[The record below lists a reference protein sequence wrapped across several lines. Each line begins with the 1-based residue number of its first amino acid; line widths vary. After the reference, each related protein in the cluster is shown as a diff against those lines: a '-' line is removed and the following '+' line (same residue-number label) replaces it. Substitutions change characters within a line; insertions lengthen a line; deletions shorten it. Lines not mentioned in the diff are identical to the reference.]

1 MTDTQDD
8 PIALLEAGH
17 QSLREQFAA
26 YRELSALAAAA
37 ARRQML
43 AEQACLALTIQSK
56 LEEELVYPRLRETLT
71 GDLQIDAIDA
81 IEDEHACAR
90 ELMCQVLVMDPAHE
104 HYDATVGALGDYVER
119 HTRREAELVFPR
131 LRRCTREPAGLA
143 QLLRERRRELEAV
156 PEALREDALASTMAA

>member
-17 QSLREQFAA
+17 QRLREQFAA
-26 YRELSALAAAA
+26 YRELSALGAAA
-37 ARRQML
+37 ARRQTL

-56 LEEELVYPRLRETLT
+56 LEEELVYPRLRESAP
-71 GDLQIDAIDA
+71 GDLQIDA

-104 HYDATVGALGDYVER
+104 HYDATVGALADYVER

-131 LRRCTREPAGLA
+131 LRRCAGAPAGLA